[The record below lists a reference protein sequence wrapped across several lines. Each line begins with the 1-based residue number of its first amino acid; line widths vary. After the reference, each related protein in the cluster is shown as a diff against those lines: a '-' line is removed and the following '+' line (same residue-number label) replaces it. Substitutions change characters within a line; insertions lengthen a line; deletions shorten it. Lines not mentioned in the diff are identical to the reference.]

1 MVVSSPDCR
10 IISQFNL
17 VRKSFDNV
25 AEFKYLG
32 ITAVNQNC
40 IMKKLRDD

>member
-1 MVVSSPDCR
+1 MSHNENKGQNHNLLIANKSSETLA
-10 IISQFNL
+10 N
-17 VRKSFDNV
+17 
-25 AEFKYLG
+25 FKYLG